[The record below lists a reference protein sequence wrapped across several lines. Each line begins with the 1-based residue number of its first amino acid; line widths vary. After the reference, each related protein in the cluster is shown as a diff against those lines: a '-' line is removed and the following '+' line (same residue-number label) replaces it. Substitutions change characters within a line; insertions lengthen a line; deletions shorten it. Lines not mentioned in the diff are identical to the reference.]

1 MIHFCSFSALWWYKN
16 YWTHVD
22 FLIKIIVN
30 CLFLLGYPTVI
41 KCVQQILCLC
51 IVLFGEKYITHN
63 LLPSAVTGIHPLTPT
78 EDGSL
83 QCFCLRSE
91 VNTGLG
97 DLLKDVSCG
106 YMRES
111 RNPRFSYLFP
121 LVFLLLGLW
130 SWHGEEKK
138 WKL

>member
-1 MIHFCSFSALWWYKN
+1 M
-16 YWTHVD
+16 
-22 FLIKIIVN
+22 
-30 CLFLLGYPTVI
+30 I

-63 LLPSAVTGIHPLTPT
+63 LLPSAGTGIHPLTPT

-97 DLLKDVSCG
+97 DLLKDVSLDLG
-106 YMRES
+106 IL
-111 RNPRFSYLFP
+111 NLISYSP
-121 LVFLLLGLW
+121 TENAA
-130 SWHGEEKK
+130 SE
-138 WKL
+138 

>member
-1 MIHFCSFSALWWYKN
+1 M
-16 YWTHVD
+16 
-22 FLIKIIVN
+22 
-30 CLFLLGYPTVI
+30 I

-111 RNPRFSYLFP
+111 RNPRFSYVSFGFSP
-121 LVFLLLGLW
+121 LGTLKLAWRG
-130 SWHGEEKK
+130 KK
-138 WKL
+138 VETVKC